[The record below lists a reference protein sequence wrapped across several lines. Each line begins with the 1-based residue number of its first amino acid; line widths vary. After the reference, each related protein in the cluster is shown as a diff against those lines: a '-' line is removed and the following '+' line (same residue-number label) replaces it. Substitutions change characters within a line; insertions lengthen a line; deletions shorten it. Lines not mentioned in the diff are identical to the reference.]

1 MERIMEIDSEEF
13 LSLLEKNSDIT
24 ARDPILSEDE
34 IDALLGRGI
43 FRINNEDDD
52 MTKFNES

>member
-1 MERIMEIDSEEF
+1 MEIDSEEF